1 MKKREVTEQDFRMPE
16 YRDAKPE
23 DYEFREDGMI
33 VRKDRWEQGIRSI
46 WCIVNGGMTPR
57 SDFEIRDVVEK
68 VRELAVKVEQVDE
81 NVQRIKSISKDLYA
95 LRLRMSRFIKVGG
108 QQLDSELNALS
119 QLENDL
125 DAVIGLMSPVP
136 SADE

>member
-23 DYEFREDGMI
+23 DYEFDGNGKLA
-33 VRKDRWEQGIRSI
+33 RKDRWEQGIRGI
-46 WCIVNGGMTPR
+46 CCIVGGSPR
-57 SDFEIRDVVEK
+57 EPFDIQSVVRK
-68 VRELAVKVEQVDE
+68 VGAVAAYARRVEE
-81 NVQRIKSISKDLYA
+81 NVQRIKNISEDLCGV
-95 LRLRMSRFIKVGG
+95 RLRMSDHVDVDS
-108 QQLDSELNALS
+108 QQLVSELRALS
-119 QLENDL
+119 QLEKDL